1 MNHVH
6 AQRAAELGERPALAR
21 SSLDRAAFRRADPQW
36 LADAWLRAQV
46 VVVGPDGKA
55 LIRGTELVLLRS
67 AELPVT
73 DPAAAPLFLGVEPD
87 GQPFF
92 AVNAELPQVEGA
104 RPMHLWE
111 VGADLSERDA
121 GVLAQALALVRWH
134 RDHMFAPKSGQP
146 TTVEQGGWVRRDA
159 EGELHFPRTDPA
171 VIMIVHDG
179 VAGPQGRALLG
190 ANVMWATAEK
200 RRYSTLA
207 GFVEAGESAE
217 AAVIREVAE
226 ECGVT
231 VADPVYVGSQPWPYP
246 RSLMLGFTVQGDP
259 AEPVRTDPEEL
270 VDARWFTRAEVAA
283 VLDGSD
289 DSFGLPNRS
298 SIANHLIR
306 RWLGGL

>member
-6 AQRAAELGERPALAR
+6 EQRAAELNERPALAR

-36 LADAWLRAQV
+36 LADAWLRAMV
-46 VVVGPDGKA
+46 VVIGPDNRA
-55 LIRGTELVLLRS
+55 LVRGSELVLLSSSDTR
-67 AELPVT
+67 EH
-73 DPAAAPLFLGVEPD
+73 PAGDPLFLGVEPD
-87 GQPFF
+87 GTPYF
-92 AVNAELPQVEGA
+92 AVRGLLQLIEGA
-104 RPMHLWE
+104 EPKHLYE
-111 VGADLSERDA
+111 VGADLTERDA
-121 GVLAQALALVRWH
+121 GLFTQALALVGWH
-134 RDHMFAPKSGQP
+134 RDHLFAPKSGQP

-190 ANVMWATAEK
+190 ANVMWATADK

-217 AAVIREVAE
+217 SAVIREVAE

-259 AEPVRTDPEEL
+259 AEPIRTDPEEL
-270 VDARWFTRAEVAA
+270 VDARWFTRTEIAA

-298 SIANHLIR
+298 SIASHLIR
-306 RWLGGL
+306 RWLDGR